1 MLQTPPSYHLYQ
13 LTSEPTDTR
22 YTGLSRMSSIPRC
35 YRLHPHIIATNLLV
49 RLQTLDILVCLECP
63 AFRSVTDSTLHIIA
77 TNLLVRLQTRD
88 ILVYLECPAFHGVNR
103 LHPHI
108 IITNLLVRL
117 QTLDI
122 LVCLECPAFHGVTD
136 STLISSL
143 PTF

>member
-1 MLQTPPSYHLYQ
+1 MAKNLRFFTALKSPYFRPNLPISKHKSPYLGQRRYHMYDHYQ
-13 LTSEPTDTR
+13 LTSETTDTR

-35 YRLHPHIIATNLLV
+35 YRLHPHIIFTNLLV
-49 RLQTLDILVCLECP
+49 SLQTL
-63 AFRSVTDSTLHIIA
+63 
-77 TNLLVRLQTRD
+77 D

-108 IITNLLVRL
+108 IITDLLVRL

-143 PTF
+143 PTY